1 MAPPLAPEAHPAEG
15 AGSPGP
21 TPGNGITGKQKSL
34 ETLAEDWD
42 GDLNAHIQI
51 VS

>member
-1 MAPPLAPEAHPAEG
+1 MAPPLAPEAHPPKG

-21 TPGNGITGKQKSL
+21 TPGDGITGKQKSL
-34 ETLAEDWD
+34 ETLAKDWD